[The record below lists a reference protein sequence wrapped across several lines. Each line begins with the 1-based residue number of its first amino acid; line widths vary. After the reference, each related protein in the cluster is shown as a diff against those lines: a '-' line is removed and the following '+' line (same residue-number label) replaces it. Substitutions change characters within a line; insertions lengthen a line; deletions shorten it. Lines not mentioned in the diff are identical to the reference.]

1 MPIKSVKNS
10 KIMNNNKNGIL
21 PDKIDR
27 FEVRIAG
34 AGGQGII
41 SMGMLLAKAISLGDK
56 KNASQ
61 SQSYGPEARGGAT
74 LADVIISDKTI
85 YFPECITPDILIA
98 LTPGAY
104 EYYAASVKPNG
115 IIIAD
120 SNAVET
126 VVGSVMTV
134 EVPILKTCLEKFLNP
149 IVANMVTLGFLT
161 EFTGIVSKKSI
172 KSAVEDR
179 FEKSKFLETN
189 LKALKAGFELGKKF
203 KSEGL
208 TQIEPG
214 ICLNL

>member
-1 MPIKSVKNS
+1 MPTKPVKNS
-10 KIMNNNKNGIL
+10 KIMNNNQNGIL

-61 SQSYGPEARGGAT
+61 SQTYGPEARGGAT
-74 LADVIISDKTI
+74 LADVSNWACQLSDI
-85 YFPECITPDILIA
+85 NWITPDILIA

-126 VVGSVMTV
+126 VVGSVTTQRQSLLV
-134 EVPILKTCLEKFLNP
+134 SCLEKFLNP

-203 KSEGL
+203 KSEDL